1 MPMTV
6 RKGFFSS
13 MALAVTLITA
23 GPASTQGLDPASQEA
38 LAATLRMLTDPAL
51 RTPAI
56 ATNPQAAAIDS
67 QVQALVGSEKLAQEF
82 YALSAQ
88 IFDELTRNSG
98 GDVRKMTE
106 ALERAKSDP
115 AGFAAMLSP
124 ATLQRLRELSV
135 KISDQR
141 R

>member
-1 MPMTV
+1 MRVTV
-6 RKGFFSS
+6 RKGFFVS
-13 MALAVTLITA
+13 MGLAVTLITA
-23 GPASTQGLDPASQEA
+23 GPASAQGLDPASQEA
-38 LAATLRMLTDPAL
+38 LAATLQMLTDPAL

-56 ATNPQAAAIDS
+56 ATNPQAAAIDT
-67 QVQALVGSEKLAQEF
+67 QVQALMASEQLRQEF

-88 IFDELTRNSG
+88 IFDELTRNFG
-98 GDVRKMTE
+98 GDVQKMTE
-106 ALERAKSDP
+106 ALERTKSDP

-141 R
+141 H

>member
-1 MPMTV
+1 MTV
-6 RKGFFSS
+6 RKGFFVS

-23 GPASTQGLDPASQEA
+23 GPASAQGLDPASQEA
-38 LAATLRMLTDPAL
+38 LAATLRILTDPAL

-56 ATNPQAAAIDS
+56 ATNPQAAAIDT

-82 YALSAQ
+82 YELSAQ
-88 IFDELTRNSG
+88 IFDELARNSG
-98 GDVRKMTE
+98 GDVQKMSE
-106 ALERAKSDP
+106 ALERTKSDP

-141 R
+141 H